1 MHADALLVNGDVSTP
16 GFSSF
21 PERSVDRLWSE
32 NAAGGTTLGLL
43 VWVEVEELGRV
54 VGVDVGVLM
63 IHLNPF
69 QQIFLVA
76 RIDG

>member
-1 MHADALLVNGDVSTP
+1 MHADALLVDGDVSTP
-16 GFSSF
+16 GFSGF
-21 PERSVDRLWSE
+21 PEGPIDRLWSE

-43 VWVEVEELGRV
+43 VRVEVEELGRV
-54 VGVDVGVLM
+54 VGVDVRVLM

-76 RIDG
+76 GIDG